1 MGEHIRNLAFS
12 QSTLESFPQDLVFL
26 LVKTFPKN
34 VQVIIVQTNRAVKSC

>member
-12 QSTLESFPQDLVFL
+12 QSTLEFFPQDLVFL

-34 VQVIIVQTNRAVKSC
+34 VQVIIVQSTRL